1 MRNYLDLQGKVALIT
16 GAAQGIGRATALLL
30 AAHGAYVA
38 VTDLMAEKGAA
49 VVAEIRAA
57 GGVALFIQ
65 TDVSQHAQIEAAV
78 AQTVATWGRLDIV
91 VNNAYWS
98 QHGNVI
104 ELAEADWDKSMA
116 VMLKAIYLFGKHAF
130 PVMIKQG
137 GGVMIN
143 IASVHSEA
151 VHPRYPVYAAAKAG
165 VLNLTRQM
173 ALDFGPHHIRVNA
186 ICPGWIVTEHVNV
199 SPAVLQRAAQVYPL
213 RRTGVPDDIAK
224 TVLYLVSDLAS
235 FVTGH
240 ALYADGG
247 LTVQLQDAVAAGL

>member
-1 MRNYLDLQGKVALIT
+1 MRNYLDLQEKVALIT

-30 AAHGAYVA
+30 AAHGARVA
-38 VTDLMAEKGAA
+38 VTDILAEKGQA

-57 GGVALFIQ
+57 GGIAEFIY

-78 AQTVATWGRLDIV
+78 SQTVGHWGRLDIV

-98 QHGNVI
+98 QHGSVI

-116 VMLKAIYLFGKHAF
+116 VMLKAIYLFGKYAF
-130 PVMIKQG
+130 PVMINQG
-137 GGVMIN
+137 GGVMVN
-143 IASVHSEA
+143 IASVHGEA

-186 ICPGWIVTEHVNV
+186 ICPGWIVTEHVSV
-199 SPAVLQRAAQVYPL
+199 PAEVLHRAAQVYPL
-213 RRTGVPDDIAK
+213 RRTGVPEDIAN
-224 TVLYLVSDLAS
+224 TVLFLVSELAS

-247 LTVQLQDAVAAGL
+247 LTVQLQDAVAAG